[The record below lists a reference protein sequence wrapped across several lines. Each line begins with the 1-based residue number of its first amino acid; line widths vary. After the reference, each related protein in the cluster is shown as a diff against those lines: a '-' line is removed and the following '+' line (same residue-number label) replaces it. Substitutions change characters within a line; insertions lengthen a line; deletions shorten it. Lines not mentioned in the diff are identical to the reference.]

1 MSVKMQTSA
10 NIVNQKISERE
21 QPINV
26 KFHEVLEMLDISVHD
41 FINAL
46 GKFISSKSFANM
58 VKKKPQKPTNNNEKA
73 AYPELYLHVLINFIA
88 NSELSEGGYNHIID
102 QFLSGYNDDY
112 HVDTDAIHC

>member
-1 MSVKMQTSA
+1 MSVKMQTPA
-10 NIVNQKISERE
+10 NIVNQTSNERE

-46 GKFISSKSFANM
+46 GKFISSKSFTNM
-58 VKKKPQKPTNNNEKA
+58 IKKKPQKPTNNNEKA

-88 NSELSEGGYNHIID
+88 NSALSEGGYNHIID

-112 HVDTDAIHC
+112 PVDTDAIHC

>member
-1 MSVKMQTSA
+1 MQTPA

-21 QPINV
+21 QSINV

-46 GKFISSKSFANM
+46 GQFISSKSFANM
-58 VKKKPQKPTNNNEKA
+58 VKKRTQKPTNNNEKA
-73 AYPELYLHVLINFIA
+73 AYPELYLHVLMNFIA

-112 HVDTDAIHC
+112 PVDTDAIHC